1 MIATCVCNRIESY
14 CIDEAKLCTSLF
26 FSVLKMFYLFDSF
39 YFGFAFVLGLAAWI
53 FFLFYSFVCSFFSV
67 FFLVL
72 FNKKGRQ
79 NEHVHHKSC
88 TNELLI

>member
-1 MIATCVCNRIESY
+1 MIATCVCNRIESH

-53 FFLFYSFVCSFFSV
+53 FFYFIHLFALFSQSFFW
-67 FFLVL
+67 FY
-72 FNKKGRQ
+72 
-79 NEHVHHKSC
+79 
-88 TNELLI
+88 LIKREDKMNMSTINLAPMNY